1 MEFVPGDR
9 GVPTRE
15 ASTANLLID
24 SADRVGFSGGV
35 TATNS
40 AADFSITKNQSILN
54 GFFTRLAVTEVVL
67 DWCIPNVAPEFGNV
81 SLEYVVGSQSYISP
95 PLAAGHYT
103 IARILSDLTAVL
115 NAQAI
120 SESLP
125 LTWSVSGDVPTNG
138 QATLNAVSSPPG
150 TTVIFIGNNLQAQL
164 NIQKQVAG
172 NFFPIGC
179 PALLPYT
186 YLDFICDQLTYNQD
200 LKDETT
206 NLVGRNTLYRWVLA
220 WDGPS
225 PVDTLGYPIFQGY
238 EPFRTRRYLAFPKQ
252 IRWEPNQ
259 PIGQML
265 FQVIGS
271 DGEIIPVAAVEG
283 NFEWNMCLQ
292 VSEV

>member
-1 MEFVPGDR
+1 MEFVPTDR
-9 GVPTRE
+9 GVPIRE
-15 ASTANLLID
+15 PSTANLLID
-24 SADRVGFSGGV
+24 SADRVGF
-35 TATNS
+35 TAIATPTNS

-54 GFFTRLAVTEVVL
+54 GFFTRLAVTEVVM
-67 DWCIPNVAPEFGNV
+67 DWCIPNVAAEFGNV

-95 PLAAGHYT
+95 PLEDGHYT
-103 IARILSDLTAVL
+103 IARVLGDLVAKL

-120 SESLP
+120 SEGLP
-125 LTWSVSGDVPTNG
+125 LTWSVSGDVPSDG
-138 QATLNAVSSPPG
+138 YATLNAVSSPPG
-150 TTVIFIGNNLQAQL
+150 TSVIFIGNNLQEQL
-164 NIQKQVAG
+164 NIKKQVAG

-186 YLDFICDQLTYNQD
+186 YIDFICEQLTYNQD

-206 NLVGRNTLYRWVLA
+206 NLLARNTLYRWVFA

-225 PVDTLGYPIFQGY
+225 PEDALGYPIFQGY
-238 EPFRTRRYLAFPKQ
+238 LPFRARRYLAYPKQ

-259 PIGQML
+259 PIGQL
-265 FQVIGS
+265 IFQVLGS